1 MIGYSLFMKRLI
13 EMLVNKGLSNSS
25 INCYIKQLERL
36 NGDTVNNLKFLFDY
50 DDIMSKLEK
59 YGNATRKNYLAMI
72 NSILGLFNEP
82 KYEKLKDKYYKLM
95 MELDTQQ
102 REDSKSNE
110 KSQTQKD
117 NWLDWEDI
125 EKVKKELENDVNTF
139 KSKQTINEK
148 QYDKILDLLL
158 LSLYTDI
165 PPRRNEYK
173 DMIVVKKWKP
183 TMPNDVNYYSQSD
196 NTFIFNVY
204 KTSKKY
210 GQQILKLEDNNKLI
224 SIIKLYLKHH
234 PLKNETNY
242 DFLVSHKGTPFII
255 NTITKRLNSIFGKKI
270 GASMLRHIYLTHKY
284 ADDLEQMKLDSQ
296 MMAHSMNEQKEYI
309 KK

>member
-1 MIGYSLFMKRLI
+1 MIGYSLYMKRLI
-13 EMLVNKGLSNSS
+13 GMLENKGLSSSS
-25 INCYIKQLERL
+25 INVYIKQLERL
-36 NGDTVNNLKFLFDY
+36 NGDTVNNLRFLFDY
-50 DDIMSKLEK
+50 DDIIEKLEK
-59 YGNATRKNYLAMI
+59 YGPATRKNYLAMI

-95 MELDTQQ
+95 MELDTTQ
-102 REDSKSNE
+102 REQSKTNE

-117 NWLDWEDI
+117 NWLSWDDI
-125 EKVKKELENDVNTF
+125 EKVKKELINDVNSF
-139 KSKQTINEK
+139 KSKRTINEK
-148 QYDKILDLLL
+148 QFDKILDLLL

-165 PPRRNEYK
+165 PPRRNDYK
-173 DMIVVKKWKP
+173 DMIVVKKWIP
-183 TMPNDVNYYSQSD
+183 IMENDVNYYSQSD

-210 GQQILKLEDNNKLI
+210 GQQILKIDNERLLT
-224 SIIKLYLKHH
+224 IIKLYLKHH
-234 PLKNETNY
+234 PLKNDDTSY

-255 NTITKRLNSIFGKKI
+255 NTITKRLNKIFGLKI

-296 MMAHSMNEQKEYI
+296 MMAHSMDEQKEYI